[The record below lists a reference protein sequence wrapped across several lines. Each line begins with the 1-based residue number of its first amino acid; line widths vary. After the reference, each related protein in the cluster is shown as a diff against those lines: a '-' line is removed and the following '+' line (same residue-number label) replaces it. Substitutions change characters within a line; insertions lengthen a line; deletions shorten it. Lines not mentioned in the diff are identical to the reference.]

1 MAGLTWLP
9 TGYRAG
15 AKQMKLN
22 RLMAGTAAAAL
33 LGGTPLAAQE
43 QERAGPA
50 ASSELTAPPIEYTR
64 WTLANGLRVIAIP
77 DATTSTVTTSLWYD
91 IGSKLDPEGRSGFAH
106 LFEHI
111 LSRKTEN
118 MPYNMIYGLT
128 ADIGGT
134 RNASNWVDR
143 TNYYEQVPAQY
154 LETMLWTHRE
164 RMAKVVVDE
173 EVFETE
179 RGVVKEELRQRVLAP
194 PYGRL
199 QRFVMPENAYDVM
212 PHRRP
217 GIGSIEDLDSATL
230 DDARA
235 FYEAYYG
242 PDTATLIV
250 AGNFEIDRLR
260 ELGDA
265 YFADIPPRARPV
277 DLAIDRREPGRS
289 APRHVDATAPNVPL
303 PVVGSLWQGPEITHP
318 DAAALEVLEAILAR
332 GDNSRL
338 DNSLIR
344 TGVAVEAIANAMM
357 FREAGQIAAYA
368 VVKDEQAMGRAR
380 ATLDAEMARLRSE
393 PVTDAELSEAKNEL
407 VAATLRRR
415 ETARG
420 RAFEL
425 GESLVSSGDPD
436 FADRRLREITRV
448 SAADLMRVAAS
459 WLDPHK
465 RVTITYTAGE
475 DDPASYANPVPMPT
489 FRTLPAATGAI
500 RQVLPESERATPP
513 GPGEV
518 PQVTAPQ
525 IAETRLANGIRVV
538 AVQTGSVP
546 IATVTMLVP
555 GGSKTDSREKAGT
568 AQLAAALADKG
579 IEGMD
584 AQAIAARFESL
595 GASFA
600 GGASYDGT
608 SFSLTAPVANLA
620 EAGRLAARIIRGPTY
635 PQDEFVR
642 ERDRAAAGLSV
653 EMKEPG
659 GLARMVARVAM
670 YGDAP
675 YGTQPDGTD
684 ESLAALTRDDLA
696 AHRAAYFHPDR
707 IEVVVSG
714 GIEPEAAFAL
724 AEAMLGDW
732 QVDTAPGP
740 IPEEAAGEPEAVRTI
755 VVDMPDAGQAA
766 VIAAVR
772 APSRS
777 DEDFYALELANSVL
791 GGGSSARL
799 FEEIR
804 TKRSLS
810 YGAYSGFADRRDDS
824 ILTASAQT
832 KNQTA
837 AEVVRIFLDEFARLG
852 SEELSDD
859 LLEKRRLYMSGSRA
873 RALETSGG
881 FNAIVASLLLQG
893 IESAEAAKLAAR
905 LDAVDASAASA
916 AARRYVDRAKAT
928 VIVVGDADEFLDDLK
943 AVRGEVELVPAS
955 QLSLSSA
962 SLLKPKPPI
971 EGGAGD

>member
-1 MAGLTWLP
+1 
-9 TGYRAG
+9 
-15 AKQMKLN
+15 MKPSEL
-22 RLMAGTAAAAL
+22 LAGTAAAAML
-33 LGGTPLAAQE
+33 LWGAPALAQPEGT
-43 QERAGPA
+43 GSSPA
-50 ASSELTAPPIEYTR
+50 LSAPAIEYTS
-64 WTLANGLRVIAIP
+64 WTLGNGLRVIAIP
-77 DATTSTVTTSLWYD
+77 DDTTSTVTTSLWYD

-143 TNYYEQVPAQY
+143 TNYFEQVPAQY

-164 RMAKVVVDE
+164 RMAKVVVDD

-199 QRFVMPENAYDVM
+199 QRFVLPENAFDVM

-217 GIGSIEDLDSATL
+217 GIGSIEDLDNATL

-250 AGNFEIDRLR
+250 AGNFEIGTLR
-260 ELGDA
+260 DLVDT
-265 YFADIPPRARPV
+265 YFADIPPRANPV
-277 DLAIDRREPGRS
+277 DLAIDEREPGRS
-289 APRHVDATAPNVPL
+289 EPRHVDATAPNVPL
-303 PVVGSLWQGPEITHP
+303 PVVGTVWQAPEITHK

-338 DNSLIR
+338 DNALIR
-344 TGVAVEAIANAMM
+344 TGQAVDAIANVMM

-368 VVKDEQAMGRAR
+368 VVKDEQAMGQAR
-380 ATLDAEMARLRSE
+380 AVLDAEIARLRSE
-393 PVTDAELSEAKNEL
+393 PVTEAELEEARSEIVSASL
-407 VAATLRRR
+407 SRR

-425 GESLVSSGDPD
+425 GEALVSSGDPA
-436 FADRRLREITRV
+436 FADRRLSEITQV
-448 SAADLMRVAAS
+448 TAADVMRAAKS
-459 WLDPHK
+459 WLDPQK
-465 RVTITYTAGE
+465 RVTITYKAGP
-475 DDPASYANPVPMPT
+475 DDPAAYANPVPMPA
-489 FRTLPAATGAI
+489 FRTLPPAKGSI
-500 RQVLPESERATPP
+500 RKVLPENERAAPP
-513 GPGEV
+513 GPGEA
-518 PQVTAPQ
+518 PQVVAPE
-525 IAETRLANGIRVV
+525 IIEARLTNGMRVV
-538 AVQTGSVP
+538 AVETGNVP

-555 GGSKTDSREKAGT
+555 GGSKTDSRERAGT

-595 GASFA
+595 GASFR
-600 GGASYDGT
+600 GGATYDGT
-608 SFSLTAPVANLA
+608 IFSLTAPVANLP
-620 EAGRLAARIIRGPTY
+620 EAGALAARIIRTPNY
-635 PQDEFVR
+635 PQDEFAR
-642 ERDRAAAGLSV
+642 ERDRALAGLSV
-653 EMKEPG
+653 EVNEPG
-659 GLARMVARVAM
+659 ELARMVARVAM

-675 YGTQPDGTD
+675 YGTQPSGTKQ
-684 ESLAALTRDDLA
+684 SLSAITRDDLA
-696 AHRAAYFHPDR
+696 AHQADYFHPGR
-707 IEVVVSG
+707 MQVVVSG
-714 GIEPEAAFAL
+714 GIDPETAFAL
-724 AEAMLGDW
+724 AESMFGDW
-732 QVDTAPGP
+732 QKANAPGP
-740 IPEEAAGEPEAVRTI
+740 VPDEAAGAPQAVRTI
-755 VVDMPDAGQAA
+755 VVDMPEAGQAA

-772 APSRS
+772 APSRRA
-777 DEDFYALELANSVL
+777 EDFFALELANSIL

-824 ILTASAQT
+824 ILVASAQT

-837 AEVVRIFLDEFARLG
+837 AEVARIFLDEFGRLG
-852 SEELSDD
+852 IEPLAED
-859 LLEKRRLYMSGSRA
+859 LLEKRRLYMAGNRA

-881 FNAIVASLLLQG
+881 FNSVVASLLLQG
-893 IESAEAAKLAAR
+893 IEPAEAVRLAAR
-905 LDAVDASAASA
+905 LDDVDAASASA
-916 AARRYVDRAKAT
+916 AARRYVDPDKAT
-928 VIVVGDADEFLDDLK
+928 LIVVGDADQFVDELK
-943 AVRGEVELVPAS
+943 AVRGEIEIVPAS
-955 QLSLSSA
+955 QINLASA
-962 SLLKPKPPI
+962 SLLDPV
-971 EGGAGD
+971 ASGDGSAAD